1 MSKPQGCQSI
11 PCEGT
16 GRTRFGLQPAV
27 ASGYSA
33 RALTPSDQPAAG
45 SADRTDRGEVLL
57 TEVRDGIAELV
68 LNRPAARNAINR
80 EVVQALHAALEQLAS
95 RGDVRVLI
103 LRGAGE
109 KAFAAGADIPE
120 LWARRSSEAFQ
131 SINARLFQAVE
142 DFPLPT
148 IAVLRGFALGGGL
161 EVSLGIFPAAG
172 GTRRLPRLIGDGL
185 ARELVFTGRIVDAAE
200 ALRIGLVNRVVP
212 VEQLGA
218 EVRSLAEEIARNGA
232 LALRVAKLALLA
244 TSRGVDSDAFE
255 KAGQALL
262 FDSAD
267 KDQRMRTF
275 LEKRGKGG

>member
-1 MSKPQGCQSI
+1 
-11 PCEGT
+11 
-16 GRTRFGLQPAV
+16 
-27 ASGYSA
+27 
-33 RALTPSDQPAAG
+33 LTPNDHDPS
-45 SADRTDRGEVLL
+45 EVLL
-57 TEVRDGIAELV
+57 TEVRDGIAEIV

-80 EVVQALHAALEQLAS
+80 EVVQALHLALDQLAS
-95 RGDVRVLI
+95 RADVRVLI

-109 KAFAAGADIPE
+109 KAFAAGADIAE
-120 LWARRSSEAFQ
+120 LQARRSPEAFQ

-148 IAVLRGFALGGGL
+148 LAAVRGYALGGGL
-161 EVSLGIFPAAG
+161 ELALACDLRIASEDARLGLPEVSLGIFPAAG
-172 GTRRLPRLIGDGL
+172 GTRRLPRLVGDGL

-200 ALRIGLVNRVVP
+200 AARIGLVNRVVP
-212 VEQLGA
+212 TEQLAA
-218 EVRSLAEEIARNGA
+218 EARRLAEEIARNGA

-267 KDQRMRTF
+267 KDQRMRSF
-275 LEKRGKGG
+275 LEKRGKGGRG